1 MRATPLLVCGAGVA
15 SFTGAEG
22 AVEDARA
29 AQHFEG
35 RTIGGGQVPGRDQ
48 GGTGGEALASV
59 HGAGLRRGMGIDS
72 MSPPGLRAQG

>member
-1 MRATPLLVCGAGVA
+1 LLVCGAGVA

-35 RTIGGGQVPGRDQ
+35 RTAGGGQFRGGIRVAPGAKPWRAYMGQDFAGAWGSTAWVPRACGPR
-48 GGTGGEALASV
+48 GE
-59 HGAGLRRGMGIDS
+59 LR
-72 MSPPGLRAQG
+72 